1 MVEEISLGDR
11 KAIQTLLE
19 QRKEEASFM
28 GWVTQRE
35 DKAPA
40 PEKRILVI
48 TANRIYAIR
57 TGGKVAREAHWLELT
72 SIQSN
77 SKSESNFTFKQF
89 KFNMTTDLTDEIIRL
104 VRVAYHTAFPG
115 IPEKDRI
122 KLDISPTSRLSE
134 LPVVEQPL
142 GGFITTYKSLC
153 TFYPGTEV
161 REDIIWDM
169 ENFYA
174 PGNIKDFNLNEFEA
188 LSANDMKA
196 LLGALQYNTFFKAL
210 SAQGSQLDKT
220 MVQAIADTLK
230 VNSAIEELNLKNA
243 GINKDG
249 MTSISEALQANKN
262 ITLTSINIA
271 QNNIEDKGMQS
282 FANYIGSMNKGIVK
296 LDISDCGAGK
306 VGMSSLFNS
315 LKKNVHMSSTLTY
328 FDISGNKI
336 ESDGS
341 GALSTF
347 LASNNALRVFL
358 LSNTFANCEVVTGAI
373 LRGCKELQ
381 QLDLSS
387 NKFAKKE
394 SFNISQFLQASAVL
408 TNLNLANTGAP
419 VESYKEIISA
429 MIGNVY
435 LKDCYLNLAEN
446 KLGLPGARV
455 LGNMADKLSNIAS
468 LDLRDNEFG
477 DEGVS
482 NVCDG
487 FCYNTNLK
495 HLSLAANFKG
505 AKKGK
510 NHAIESIIKLIA
522 SECPLESLNVSGGKG
537 SELKLEIVPFL
548 YALAT
553 NETLKT
559 VDISGHQM
567 GNKGAFCLGKAI
579 QTNDS
584 LESLKW
590 DNNGTTLQGF
600 QSFAIGLSRN
610 HSLKNMTLPINDI
623 SAALKGSEAQALS
636 DSISHIERLLSRNQS
651 PSSKFQSVT
660 DGISSGNQMA
670 FLTSGQREAVQKT
683 LLKIKATGRKVGDE
697 RRIVLEDA
705 ENQDQLMSNL
715 YNIEDQTSQAF
726 EQDLKKEFIAFVKK
740 CSPLFGK
747 LKGGMI
753 EQLVEQVKRYFKSLD
768 EETIRR
774 LQSNLAYGGKEL
786 PEEDFE
792 KVLVDS
798 AAVELSNKSS
808 QAFHSTVQIASDY
821 LYEKLQDKLQD
832 ILYEFNEAAN
842 EDAKKE
848 EDAKLETKSPGQT
861 AQRSGSNVGTPSKT
875 ASASSAPT
883 KPQPKVPPKT
893 AKAKPPVPD
902 RSAKPG
908 KKAEE
913 EGDAHVEA
921 LPKVESNLNHAT
933 KDRPAIQQKRKP
945 PTRKPRPMAPGEKPM

>member
-1 MVEEISLGDR
+1 MAEEISLGDR
-11 KAIQTLLE
+11 KAVQTLLE
-19 QRKEEASFM
+19 QRKEEASFI
-28 GWVTQRE
+28 GWVSQRE

-40 PEKRILVI
+40 AEKRILVI

-57 TGGKVAREAHWLELT
+57 TGGKIAREAHWLELT

-77 SKSESNFTFKQF
+77 SKTESNFTFKQF
-89 KFNMTTDLTDEIIRL
+89 KFSMTADQTDEIIQL

-122 KLDISPTSRLSE
+122 KLDIAPSSRLQE

-153 TFYPGTEV
+153 NFYLGTDV
-161 REDIIWDM
+161 RDDIIWDM

-188 LSANDMKA
+188 LSASDMKA

-210 SAQGSQLDKT
+210 SAQGSQLDKS

-230 VNSAIEELNLKNA
+230 VNASLEELNLKNA

-249 MTSISEALQANKN
+249 MTSIGEALQANKN

-271 QNNIEDKGMQS
+271 QNNLEDKGMQS
-282 FANYIGSMNKGIVK
+282 FANYIGSMNKGIVR
-296 LDISDCGAGK
+296 LDVSDCGAGK
-306 VGMSSLFNS
+306 VGMSALFNA

-341 GALSTF
+341 GSLSAF
-347 LASNNALRVFL
+347 LASNNALRVFML
-358 LSNTFANCEVVTGAI
+358 CNTAANCEVVTGAI

-419 VESYKEIISA
+419 VESYKEIITA

-435 LKDCYLNLAEN
+435 LKDCTLNLAEN

-482 NVCDG
+482 NICDG

-510 NHAIESIIKLIA
+510 GHAIESIIKLLG

-537 SELKLEIVPFL
+537 RELKLEIVPFL

-553 NETLKT
+553 NETLKS

-567 GNKGAFCLGKAI
+567 GNRGAFCLGKAI

-584 LESLKW
+584 LETLKW
-590 DNNGTTLQGF
+590 DTNGTTLQGF

-610 HSLKNMTLPINDI
+610 HSLKSMPLPINDV
-623 SAALKGSEAQALS
+623 SAALKGSEAQGVS
-636 DSISHIERLLSRNQS
+636 DSINHIERLLSRNQN
-651 PSSKFQSVT
+651 PTSKFQTMS
-660 DGISSGNQMA
+660 DGVSSSNQMA

-697 RRIVLEDA
+697 KRIILEDA

-715 YNIEDQTSQAF
+715 YNIEDQTHQAF
-726 EQDLKKEFIAFVKK
+726 EQDLKSEFSGFVKK
-740 CSPLFGK
+740 CSPMFGK
-747 LKGGMI
+747 LKSVMI

-768 EETIRR
+768 ENTIRR

-792 KVLVDS
+792 RVLVDS
-798 AAVELSNKSS
+798 AAVELSNKSN

-832 ILYEFNEAAN
+832 ILYEINAVVNE
-842 EDAKKE
+842 ETKKE
-848 EDAKLETKSPGQT
+848 EEAKVEPKP
-861 AQRSGSNVGTPSKT
+861 AQRSASNVGTTPSKT
-875 ASASSAPT
+875 SAPPT
-883 KPQPKVPPKT
+883 KLQPKVPPK
-893 AKAKPPVPD
+893 AVKAKPPVPD

-913 EGDAHVEA
+913 EGDVHVEA

-945 PTRKPRPMAPGEKPM
+945 PTRKPRPMAPGANDKPM